1 MAEDVK
7 VELGAEA
14 VQQQTAE
21 SKVEKQ
27 PVSNNGK
34 KPKKDFKK
42 DGKSRRDDRRR
53 EDDGIDKVTVEIRRV
68 TKVVKGG
75 RTMRFSALVVVGD
88 KKGRVGMGLA
98 KASEVPTAIDKATK
112 SAKKS
117 LINVPVIEG
126 TIPHEVIG
134 KFAKTSVKMLPS
146 KKGSGLIAGGAARTV
161 FEMAGYT
168 DITAK
173 IYGSTDKIN
182 VVRATLN
189 GLKSLRTKEQ
199 VAMLRG
205 KSVEEI

>member
-1 MAEDVK
+1 MLNV
-7 VELGAEA
+7 
-14 VQQQTAE
+14 
-21 SKVEKQ
+21 
-27 PVSNNGK
+27 
-34 KPKKDFKK
+34 
-42 DGKSRRDDRRR
+42 
-53 EDDGIDKVTVEIRRV
+53 RRV

-88 KKGRVGMGLA
+88 KKGRVGMGIA
-98 KASEVPTAIDKATK
+98 KAAEVPTAIEKASK
-112 SAKKS
+112 SAKKT
-117 LINVPVIEG
+117 LITVPVVNG

-161 FEMAGYT
+161 FELAGYT

-189 GLKSLRTKEQ
+189 GLKQLRTKEEI
-199 VAMLRG
+199 AMLRG

>member
-1 MAEDVK
+1 MA
-7 VELGAEA
+7 
-14 VQQQTAE
+14 QQQKRE
-21 SKVEKQ
+21 F
-27 PVSNNGK
+27 K
-34 KPKKDFKK
+34 KPRVEVKDEF
-42 DGKSRRDDRRR
+42 
-53 EDDGIDKVTVEIRRV
+53 DKRTLSLRRV
-68 TKVVKGG
+68 TKVVAGG
-75 RTMRFSALVVVGD
+75 RNMRFSALVVVGD
-88 KKGRVGMGLA
+88 KKGQVGMGLS
-98 KASEVPTAIDKATK
+98 KATEVPNAIEKATK
-112 SAKKS
+112 AAKKS
-117 LINVPVIEG
+117 LIKTPIVDG

-146 KKGSGLIAGGAARTV
+146 KPGSGLIAGGAARTV
-161 FEMAGYT
+161 LEVAGYT

>member
-1 MAEDVK
+1 MA
-7 VELGAEA
+7 
-14 VQQQTAE
+14 QQQKRE
-21 SKVEKQ
+21 FRRPREEVKDEFD
-27 PVSNNGK
+27 K
-34 KPKKDFKK
+34 KMLD
-42 DGKSRRDDRRR
+42 
-53 EDDGIDKVTVEIRRV
+53 IRRV

-88 KKGRVGMGLA
+88 KKGRVGMGLGKA
-98 KASEVPTAIDKATK
+98 KEVPQAIEKATK
-112 SAKKS
+112 VAKKN
-117 LINVPVIEG
+117 LITVPVIEG
-126 TIPHEVIG
+126 TIPHETIG

-146 KKGSGLIAGGAARTV
+146 KKGSGLIAGGAARIV

-199 VAMLRG
+199 VALLRG
-205 KSVEEI
+205 LPVEEI

>member
-1 MAEDVK
+1 MAE
-7 VELGAEA
+7 
-14 VQQQTAE
+14 
-21 SKVEKQ
+21 KQ
-27 PVSNNGK
+27 KREFN
-34 KPKKDFKK
+34 
-42 DGKSRRDDRRR
+42 RRPR
-53 EDDGIDKVTVEIRRV
+53 VEIKDEFDKKMLDVRRV

-75 RTMRFSALVVVGD
+75 RNMRFSALVVVGN
-88 KKGRVGMGLA
+88 KKGQVGMGIS
-98 KASEVPTAIDKATK
+98 KATEVPTAIEKASK
-112 SAKKS
+112 AGKKA
-117 LINVPVIEG
+117 LISVPVIDG

-146 KKGSGLIAGGAARTV
+146 KQGSGLIAGGAARTV
-161 FEMAGYT
+161 LELAGYT

-189 GLKSLRTKEQ
+189 GLKALRTKEQ

>member
-1 MAEDVK
+1 MA
-7 VELGAEA
+7 
-14 VQQQTAE
+14 QQQKRE
-21 SKVEKQ
+21 FRKPREEVRDEFD
-27 PVSNNGK
+27 K
-34 KPKKDFKK
+34 KMLD
-42 DGKSRRDDRRR
+42 
-53 EDDGIDKVTVEIRRV
+53 VRRV

-75 RTMRFSALVVVGD
+75 RNMRFSALVVVGD
-88 KKGRVGMGLA
+88 KKGKVGMGIN
-98 KASEVPTAIDKATK
+98 KATEVPAAIEKATK
-112 SAKKS
+112 AAKKA
-117 LINVPVIEG
+117 LINVPVIDG

-134 KFAKTSVKMLPS
+134 KFAKTSVKMLPA

-161 FEMAGYT
+161 LDMAGYT

>member
-1 MAEDVK
+1 MA
-7 VELGAEA
+7 
-14 VQQQTAE
+14 QQQKRE
-21 SKVEKQ
+21 FRKPREEVKDEFD
-27 PVSNNGK
+27 K
-34 KPKKDFKK
+34 KMLD
-42 DGKSRRDDRRR
+42 
-53 EDDGIDKVTVEIRRV
+53 VRRV

-88 KKGRVGMGLA
+88 KKGRIGMGLA
-98 KASEVPTAIDKATK
+98 KAAEVPVAIEKATK
-112 SAKKS
+112 SAKKAV
-117 LINVPVIEG
+117 ITVPVVNG
-126 TIPHEVIG
+126 TIPHETIG

-146 KKGSGLIAGGAARTV
+146 KKGAGLIAGGAARTV

-199 VAMLRG
+199 VALLRG

>member
-1 MAEDVK
+1 MAQQKREFRKPREK
-7 VELGAEA
+7 V
-14 VQQQTAE
+14 
-21 SKVEKQ
+21 
-27 PVSNNGK
+27 
-34 KPKKDFKK
+34 
-42 DGKSRRDDRRR
+42 
-53 EDDGIDKVTVEIRRV
+53 DDGIDSKMLHVRRV

-88 KKGRVGMGLA
+88 HKGRIGMGVA
-98 KASEVPTAIDKATK
+98 KANEVPAAIEKATK

-117 LINVPVIEG
+117 MITVPVVNG
-126 TIPHEVIG
+126 TIPHEMIG
-134 KFAKTSVKMLPS
+134 KFSKTSVKMLPS
-146 KKGSGLIAGGAARTV
+146 KQGSGLIAGGAARIV

>member
-1 MAEDVK
+1 MAEQQKREFKRRPREEVKDEFEKKMLDV
-7 VELGAEA
+7 
-14 VQQQTAE
+14 
-21 SKVEKQ
+21 
-27 PVSNNGK
+27 
-34 KPKKDFKK
+34 
-42 DGKSRRDDRRR
+42 
-53 EDDGIDKVTVEIRRV
+53 RRV

-75 RTMRFSALVVVGD
+75 RNMRFSALVVVGD
-88 KKGRVGMGLA
+88 KKGKVGMGIN
-98 KASEVPTAIDKATK
+98 KATEVPAAIEKAGK
-112 SAKKS
+112 AAKKA
-117 LINVPVIEG
+117 LINVPVIDG

-146 KKGSGLIAGGAARTV
+146 KQGSGLIAGGAARIV
-161 FEMAGYT
+161 LDLAGYT

-189 GLKSLRTKEQ
+189 GLAQLRTREQ